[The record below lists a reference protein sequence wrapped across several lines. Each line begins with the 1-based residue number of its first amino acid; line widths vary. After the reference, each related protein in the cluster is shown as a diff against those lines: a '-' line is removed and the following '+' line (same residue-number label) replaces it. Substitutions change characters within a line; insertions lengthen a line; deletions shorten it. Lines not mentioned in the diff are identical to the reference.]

1 MKRSADEA
9 LGAADPPPT
18 ADPPPP
24 MAASSSSAEP
34 SGASGRYV
42 FVTAFD
48 RPGEM
53 VEVDTEILGETQP
66 RLLSLIKYEKPHV
79 DAHGNRFWRSGMH
92 QALLYSFLTSLRLNR
107 LSVGRGTTAEEVLA
121 TFEHEGVVVAPP
133 EDHPSHFPRLRAPRG
148 GVHEKKLGDLAVR
161 PYLVKL
167 AEQVATALVRWP
179 RLEDTLRI
187 ARKSGSKRKASSTS
201 RVWVSFETR
210 PMDSRPAADDWRV
223 AVTSNYEHWLR
234 HLLTFVGI
242 ARFRL
247 IKSGELAN
255 EYTPEHFRKL
265 TGSIS
270 HAMLGSFWFVP
281 EDRMKRNAEQEGMYR
296 RAQSW
301 ATKIRERV
309 MAPTQDPDKDAV
321 DFSFEIVKFC
331 TECMEK
337 LPPLCLDLSDE
348 CCDADGHSPERDLLA
363 AALKER
369 RVEVVRWSTY
379 KLSDAAYRQPLTFPG
394 LHENA
399 CVGPKVLLDF
409 SEI

>member
-133 EDHPSHFPRLRAPRG
+133 EDHPSHL
-148 GVHEKKLGDLAVR
+148 
-161 PYLVKL
+161 
-167 AEQVATALVRWP
+167 
-179 RLEDTLRI
+179 
-187 ARKSGSKRKASSTS
+187 S
-201 RVWVSFETR
+201 
-210 PMDSRPAADDWRV
+210 
-223 AVTSNYEHWLR
+223 
-234 HLLTFVGI
+234 
-242 ARFRL
+242 L
-247 IKSGELAN
+247 I
-255 EYTPEHFRKL
+255 H
-265 TGSIS
+265 I
-270 HAMLGSFWFVP
+270 
-281 EDRMKRNAEQEGMYR
+281 
-296 RAQSW
+296 
-301 ATKIRERV
+301 
-309 MAPTQDPDKDAV
+309 
-321 DFSFEIVKFC
+321 
-331 TECMEK
+331 
-337 LPPLCLDLSDE
+337 
-348 CCDADGHSPERDLLA
+348 
-363 AALKER
+363 
-369 RVEVVRWSTY
+369 
-379 KLSDAAYRQPLTFPG
+379 
-394 LHENA
+394 
-399 CVGPKVLLDF
+399 
-409 SEI
+409 

>member
-9 LGAADPPPT
+9 LDDADPPP
-18 ADPPPP
+18 AA

-34 SGASGRYV
+34 SGASRYV

-48 RPGEM
+48 KPTELI
-53 VEVDTEILGETQP
+53 EVDTQILEETQP

-79 DAHGNRFWRSGMH
+79 DVHGNRFWRSGMH
-92 QALLYSFLTSLRLNR
+92 QALLCSFLTSLRLSR
-107 LSVGRGTTAEEVLA
+107 LSVGHGTTAEEVLA
-121 TFEHEGVVVAPP
+121 AMEHEGVIVAPP
-133 EDHPSHFPRLRAPRG
+133 DDYHSHFPRLRAPRG
-148 GVHEKKLGDLAVR
+148 GVHERKLGDVAVR

-187 ARKSGSKRKASSTS
+187 ARRSGSKKTASSCS

-210 PMDSRPAADDWRV
+210 PMASRPAADDWRV
-223 AVTSNYEHWLR
+223 RVTSNYEHWLR

-247 IKSGELAN
+247 IKSGELEN
-255 EYTPEHFRKL
+255 QYTPEHFRKL

-270 HAMLGSFWFVP
+270 HAMLGSFWFVID
-281 EDRMKRNAEQEGMYR
+281 DRMKRTKEEEGLYR
-296 RAQSW
+296 KAQSW
-301 ATKIRERV
+301 SSKIRERV
-309 MAPTQDPDKDAV
+309 MAPTQEPDKDAV
-321 DFSFEIVKFC
+321 DFSFAMIAFC

-348 CCDADGHSPERDLLA
+348 CCDSDGHSPERDLLA

-369 RVEVVRWSTY
+369 RVEVVRWDRYELTHGSHR
-379 KLSDAAYRQPLTFPG
+379 LPLTFPG

-399 CVGPKVLLDF
+399 CCGPRVLLDF